1 MTAQDKALRD
11 QIALNVMNICV
22 SDLSRQLSD
31 GRMPIDDAEKA
42 VDFITRFSYATADA
56 MLKARKAK

>member
-11 QIALNVMNICV
+11 QFALNVMNCCV
-22 SDLSRQLSD
+22 ADLSRQLSD
-31 GRMPIDDAEKA
+31 GRMPKQDAPIAIE
-42 VDFITRFSYATADA
+42 FIANFSYRMADS